1 MPIAVQSETQHAKF
15 ANTATWSPRI
25 IAFVCHWSTYAGAS
39 VAGSSL
45 LPANSNVRIVRLTCG
60 SRVDPLLIV
69 KAFENDADGVIVSE
83 CPIQDCHY
91 SPGNDHARRLRSV
104 LHDLLGIL
112 GVEEERVTFSSAP
125 ASEREKWQEVIRETS
140 EKIRRLGPL
149 RRLDQREVLWQ

>member
-1 MPIAVQSETQHAKF
+1 MSIAVQSEIQRAGF
-15 ANTATWSPRI
+15 ASRATWSPRI
-25 IAFVCHWSTYAGAS
+25 IAFVCHWSTFAGAGL
-39 VAGSSL
+39 AGSNSL
-45 LPANSNVRIVRLTCG
+45 PRNPNVRVVRLTCG

-91 SPGNDHARRLRSV
+91 NPGGDHARRLHLV

-125 ASEREKWQEVIRETS
+125 ASETGKWHEVIREAS

-149 RRLDQREVLWQ
+149 RRSDQREVLWQ

>member
-1 MPIAVQSETQHAKF
+1 MPIAVQPEIQHAKF
-15 ANTATWSPRI
+15 ASTPTWSPRI
-25 IAFVCHWSTYAGAS
+25 IAFVCHWSTYTGAS
-39 VAGSSL
+39 LAGNGL
-45 LPANSNVRIVRLTCG
+45 LSASSNVRIVRLTCG
-60 SRVDPLLIV
+60 SRVDPLHVV
-69 KAFENDADGVIVSE
+69 KAFENGADGVIVSE

-91 SPGNDHARRLRSV
+91 NPGNDHARRLHSV

-125 ASEREKWQEVIRETS
+125 SSERENWQEVVRETS